1 MGWKDAPVE
10 NVTSKPAWDSAP
22 LADEQPIE
30 TVPQRTLPQ
39 QLARQAGLTAR
50 IGIEGLS
57 DLGGMAVNAA
67 SKLGDI
73 TPMGLMMNAA
83 GERFIPNYAENKQA
97 ANAAVSGGG
106 TRVSDILG
114 LPKPETP
121 TERVVNEAGRAM
133 VPAGGVIKGANI
145 AANTAT
151 SLAKQRIARFLAAA
165 PAQQL
170 AGAAGAGL
178 GSSTAREMGA
188 GEGGQLAAGIA
199 GGLGAAAGA
208 SAINKAFNTA
218 SIGMHSPDLAGRQ
231 LEAVSKIE
239 QAGINTANMAD
250 DVKSALVN
258 DVTEALKISPTL
270 DKNALKRLA
279 DYRTAGL
286 TPMSGNLTLNPATI
300 TRERNLAKIGANS
313 TDQAAQ
319 RIANLQRE
327 NDLKLMQGV
336 GAFGSEDDAISA
348 SNKIINALNVK
359 DEAAKKVI
367 GKFYEQARNTE
378 GRSALLNPRE
388 FTQNANNA
396 LDDALLGGKLPS
408 DVRNKLNAIAK
419 GDIPLTVDVAEQFK
433 TNIGTLQRS
442 SNDAAERLALGKVR
456 EALDSAPLIGGQGK
470 QAVDA
475 FNKARSVNREYMK
488 MVERNPA
495 LQAVRDGVEPDKFV
509 NKFIIGSG
517 DKANI
522 SQVQALKES
531 LKDNPEATTAIRG
544 QIANFLK
551 ERAVNGKAD
560 EIANFSP
567 DAYNKALK
575 SIGDEK
581 LKMFFSPQDVDMLKT
596 LGRVSSYEKFQPTG
610 SAVNNS
616 NTAGALTS
624 VLDKLA
630 NSPLV
635 RKIPYGAK
643 LISEPAQDI
652 SMSVNAKNATNARK
666 AITIAQ
672 PKQKTLTAPPSIL
685 YGLGTVDEG
694 ND

>member
-114 LPKPETP
+114 LPKPETS

-208 SAINKAFNTA
+208 STINKAFNTA
-218 SIGMHSPDLAGRQ
+218 SLGMHSPDLSGKTSLKQRNAQAAINEGYVLPPSNTESGIVSRTLEGVSGKEKTLQ
-231 LEAVSKIE
+231 LASVKNQQVTDNLAKDYLKIPRDVELNAQTLQAAKEPYNNVYEQIASLPAVKRVGKLADGKESLTGKQALESLKKTRYDSRVMWEYFNRSGDPEAMAKANILDE
-239 QAGINTANMAD
+239 QA
-250 DVKSALVN
+250 KS
-258 DVTEALKISPTL
+258 
-270 DKNALKRLA
+270 
-279 DYRTAGL
+279 
-286 TPMSGNLTLNPATI
+286 M
-300 TRERNLAKIGANS
+300 ERNLESIAMGAKKPELVQELRNARKELAKIYTVEKSLNPETGNVDAKV
-313 TDQAAQ
+313 
-319 RIANLQRE
+319 I
-327 NDLKLMQGV
+327 LKLKQK
-336 GAFGSEDDAISA
+336 GAPIDG
-348 SNKIINALNVK
+348 
-359 DEAAKKVI
+359 
-367 GKFYEQARNTE
+367 
-378 GRSALLNPRE
+378 
-388 FTQNANNA
+388 
-396 LDDALLGGKLPS
+396 
-408 DVRNKLNAIAK
+408 
-419 GDIPLTVDVAEQFK
+419 
-433 TNIGTLQRS
+433 
-442 SNDAAERLALGKVR
+442 ALGKVAKTA
-456 EALDSAPLIGGQGK
+456 EAFP
-470 QAVDA
+470 DA
-475 FNKARSVNREYMK
+475 MRVPKAGYSNPFTAWDATFGALGAGVST
-488 MVERNPA
+488 PA
-495 LQAVRDGVEPDKFV
+495 LVMPAARVGARYGVLSKAGQRAINMQ
-509 NKFIIGSG
+509 NKT
-517 DKANI
+517 
-522 SQVQALKES
+522 
-531 LKDNPEATTAIRG
+531 P
-544 QIANFLK
+544 
-551 ERAVNGKAD
+551 
-560 EIANFSP
+560 P
-567 DAYNKALK
+567 
-575 SIGDEK
+575 
-581 LKMFFSPQDVDMLKT
+581 
-596 LGRVSSYEKFQPTG
+596 
-610 SAVNNS
+610 
-616 NTAGALTS
+616 
-624 VLDKLA
+624 
-630 NSPLV
+630 
-635 RKIPYGAK
+635 
-643 LISEPAQDI
+643 PA
-652 SMSVNAKNATNARK
+652 
-666 AITIAQ
+666 
-672 PKQKTLTAPPSIL
+672 SIL
-685 YGLGTVDEG
+685 YGLGAVDEG